1 MKHLVR
7 ILRLIAREQRPAL
20 ARGAALSL
28 VVLLL
33 GVALLGLSG
42 WFITAA
48 AAAGLAGA
56 GAVFDVFR
64 PSAMVRFLALG
75 RTAARYGER
84 LLTHDAVLRGLES
97 LRLGL
102 LRGVLRV
109 PPDRMIRLRGAQ
121 ALNRLTADVDALDG
135 LVLRLVLPVAAG
147 ALVLLISC
155 AVLWWL
161 VDLAV
166 AAWVLLG
173 WLVGAGAVLW
183 HMGRQAP
190 APSRRIE
197 AATQAFRSRLID
209 LVQARDDLA
218 IYGLLPRQQ
227 AQTLAAETR
236 RLQLRRVLDR
246 ADRRA
251 GAALMAVSALVSGG
265 ALWIG
270 LRLAEAGRITPA
282 AAAIGFFAALALFEA
297 AAPLRRALSDLGRM
311 TDAARRIAPALADPV
326 PPPPS
331 PERAPARLICTDCAV
346 ARPGGTAPILSGLN
360 LAVGPGETLALTG
373 PSGAGK
379 STLLLALA
387 GLHPLAG
394 GTITLGDR
402 PLPEWSEGVLRGRLA
417 LLPQRS
423 ELLTGSVAENLRLA
437 RPEVRDDDLW
447 AVLEAVQLAPLLRPR
462 GGLDLRIGPRGQ
474 GLSGGERRRLALARV
489 LVRRPAVL
497 LLDEPTEGLD
507 DATARAV
514 LAGVR
519 RTLPDAALVLA
530 SHRRAEVDF
539 ADRCLAL

>member
-1 MKHLVR
+1 MKYLVR

-28 VVLLL
+28 VVLLM

-147 ALVLLISC
+147 ALALLISC

-218 IYGLLPRQQ
+218 IYGLLPRQR

-282 AAAIGFFAALALFEA
+282 AAAIGFFTALALFEA

-326 PPPPS
+326 PPPTS
-331 PERAPARLICTDCAV
+331 PERATARLICTDCAV
-346 ARPGGTAPILSGLN
+346 TRPDSTAPILAGVS

-373 PSGAGK
+373 PSGVGK

-394 GTITLGDR
+394 GAITLGDR
-402 PLPEWSEGVLRGRLA
+402 PLDQWSEVALRASLA

-437 RPEVRDDDLW
+437 GPEASDDDLW

-539 ADRCLAL
+539 ADRRLAL

>member
-1 MKHLVR
+1 MTYLAC

-28 VVLLL
+28 AVLLM

-48 AAAGLAGA
+48 AVAGLAGA

-109 PPDRMIRLRGAQ
+109 PLDRMIRLRGAQ

-147 ALVLLISC
+147 ALALLISF

-251 GAALMAVSALVSGG
+251 GGALMAVSALVSGG

-282 AAAIGFFAALALFEA
+282 AAAIGFFTALALFEA

-326 PPPPS
+326 PPPTS
-331 PERAPARLICTDCAV
+331 PERATARLICTDCAV
-346 ARPGGTAPILSGLN
+346 ARPGSMAPILSGLN

-394 GTITLGDR
+394 GAITLGDR
-402 PLPEWSEGVLRGRLA
+402 PLDQWSEVALRASLA

-437 RPEVRDDDLW
+437 GPEASDDDLW

-539 ADRCLAL
+539 ADRRLAL

>member
-1 MKHLVR
+1 MKYLVR

-28 VVLLL
+28 VVLLM

-147 ALVLLISC
+147 ALALLISC

-218 IYGLLPRQQ
+218 IYGLLPRQR

-394 GTITLGDR
+394 GAITLGDR
-402 PLPEWSEGVLRGRLA
+402 PLDQWSEVALRAGLA

-437 RPEVRDDDLW
+437 GPEASDDDLW

-539 ADRCLAL
+539 ADRRLAL

>member
-1 MKHLVR
+1 
-7 ILRLIAREQRPAL
+7 
-20 ARGAALSL
+20 
-28 VVLLL
+28 
-33 GVALLGLSG
+33 
-42 WFITAA
+42 
-48 AAAGLAGA
+48 
-56 GAVFDVFR
+56 
-64 PSAMVRFLALG
+64 
-75 RTAARYGER
+75 
-84 LLTHDAVLRGLES
+84 
-97 LRLGL
+97 L
-102 LRGVLRV
+102 LRGVLRA
-109 PPDRMIRLRGAQ
+109 PLDRMIRLRGAQ
-121 ALNRLTADVDALDG
+121 VLNRLTADVDALDG

-147 ALVLLISC
+147 ALALLISF

-166 AAWVLLG
+166 AAWMLLG

-236 RLQLRRVLDR
+236 RLPLRRVLDR

-282 AAAIGFFAALALFEA
+282 AAAIGFFTALALFEA

-326 PPPPS
+326 PPPTS
-331 PERAPARLICTDCAV
+331 PERATARLICTDCAV
-346 ARPGGTAPILSGLN
+346 TRPDSTAPILAGVS

-373 PSGAGK
+373 PSGVGK

-394 GTITLGDR
+394 GAITLGDR
-402 PLPEWSEGVLRGRLA
+402 PLDQWSEVALRASLA

-437 RPEVRDDDLW
+437 GPEASDDDLW

-539 ADRCLAL
+539 ADRRLAL

>member
-1 MKHLVR
+1 MKYLVR

-28 VVLLL
+28 VVLLM

-102 LRGVLRV
+102 LRGVLRA
-109 PPDRMIRLRGAQ
+109 PLDRMIRLRGAQ
-121 ALNRLTADVDALDG
+121 VLNRLTADVDALDG

-147 ALVLLISC
+147 ALALLISF

-166 AAWVLLG
+166 AAWMLLG

-236 RLQLRRVLDR
+236 RLPLRRVLDR

-282 AAAIGFFAALALFEA
+282 AAAIGFFTALALFEA

-326 PPPPS
+326 PPPTS
-331 PERAPARLICTDCAV
+331 PERATARLICTDCAV
-346 ARPGGTAPILSGLN
+346 TRPDSTAPILAGVS

-373 PSGAGK
+373 PSGVGK

-394 GTITLGDR
+394 GAITLGDR
-402 PLPEWSEGVLRGRLA
+402 PLDQWSEVALRASLA

-423 ELLTGSVAENLRLA
+423 ELLTGSVAENLRLTG
-437 RPEVRDDDLW
+437 PEASDDDLW

-539 ADRCLAL
+539 ADRRLAL

>member
-1 MKHLVR
+1 MKYLVR

-28 VVLLL
+28 VVLLM

-102 LRGVLRV
+102 LRGVLRA
-109 PPDRMIRLRGAQ
+109 PLDRMIRLRGAQ
-121 ALNRLTADVDALDG
+121 VLNRLTADVDALDG

-147 ALVLLISC
+147 ALALLISF

-166 AAWVLLG
+166 AAWMLLG

-236 RLQLRRVLDR
+236 RLPLRRVLDR

-282 AAAIGFFAALALFEA
+282 AAAIGFFTALALFEA

-326 PPPPS
+326 PPPTS
-331 PERAPARLICTDCAV
+331 PERATARLICTDCAV
-346 ARPGGTAPILSGLN
+346 TRPDSTAPILAGVS

-373 PSGAGK
+373 PSGVGK

-394 GTITLGDR
+394 GAITLGDR
-402 PLPEWSEGVLRGRLA
+402 PLDQWSEVALRASLA

-437 RPEVRDDDLW
+437 GPEASDDDLW

-539 ADRCLAL
+539 ADRRLAL

>member
-1 MKHLVR
+1 MKYLVR

-28 VVLLL
+28 VVLLM

-147 ALVLLISC
+147 ALALLISC

-218 IYGLLPRQQ
+218 IYGLLPRQR

-282 AAAIGFFAALALFEA
+282 AAAIGFFTALALFEA

-326 PPPPS
+326 PPPTS
-331 PERAPARLICTDCAV
+331 PERATARLICTDCAV
-346 ARPGGTAPILSGLN
+346 TRPDSTAPILAGVS

-373 PSGAGK
+373 PSGVGK

-402 PLPEWSEGVLRGRLA
+402 PLDQWSEVALRASLA

-437 RPEVRDDDLW
+437 GPEASDDDLW

-539 ADRCLAL
+539 ADRRLAL